1 MEADL
6 NPAWLRAFLAV
17 VDSGSFTRAAAM
29 LNLTQAA
36 VSQQIQRLEAE
47 CGPLLIRRTRMAS
60 LTPAGVKVL
69 AYARDMAQAHAR
81 LRLALADHDPYTG
94 QISIASPGSI
104 GLLLYPRLLALQA
117 AHPGLSV
124 RYQAAPTAAILA
136 AVLASRAE
144 LGIVTHQPDDARL
157 RTELFARESL
167 CLVVP
172 ARVEDVSWPALVRL
186 GYIDH
191 PDGMDMGRRLLAR
204 VYPGQGIDQ
213 LPVRG
218 FTNQIGTILEP
229 VARGL
234 GFTVLPRFA
243 VQAFAQQQAIRVVDA
258 APPVVDSLWLV
269 YRAEWPLSACAAWAL
284 ARLREQD
291 WLEGADRSLPRP
303 AVRGGG
309 QGEGDWAK

>member
-1 MEADL
+1 MGDDL
-6 NPAWLRAFLAV
+6 NPAWLRAFVAV
-17 VDSGSFTRAAAM
+17 CESGSFTRAAAM
-29 LNLTQAA
+29 LDLTQAA

-47 CGPLLIRRTRMAS
+47 CGPLLIRRTRQAS

-69 AYARDMAQAHAR
+69 AYAREMVQAHAR
-81 LRLALADHDPYTG
+81 LRLALADHDPHVG

-104 GLLLYPRLLALQA
+104 GLLLYPRLLALQQ

-124 RYQAAPTAAILA
+124 SYRAAPTAEIIA

-157 RTELFARESL
+157 TTELFARESL

-172 ARVEDVSWPALVRL
+172 AQVADASWPALVRL

-204 VYPGQGIDQ
+204 VYPGQRIDQ

-218 FTNQIGTILEP
+218 FTNQIGTILDP

-243 VQAFAQQQAIRVVDA
+243 VQAYPQQQAIRVVDA
-258 APPVVDSLWLV
+258 APLVVDSLWLV
-269 YRAEWPLSACAAWAL
+269 FRAEWPLSASAAWAVE
-284 ARLREQD
+284 RLREQD
-291 WLEGADRSLPRP
+291 WLAGADAL
-303 AVRGGG
+303 AT
-309 QGEGDWAK
+309 

>member
-1 MEADL
+1 MHSEL

-17 VDSGSFTRAAAM
+17 CETGSFTRAAAM
-29 LNLTQAA
+29 LDLTQAA
-36 VSQQIQRLEAE
+36 VSQQMQRLEAE
-47 CGPLLIRRTRMAS
+47 CGPLLIRRTRQAS

-69 AYARDMAQAHAR
+69 AYARDMVHAHAR
-81 LRLALADHDPYTG
+81 LRLALADHDPYVG
-94 QISIASPGSI
+94 QIAIASPGSI

-117 AHPGLSV
+117 MHPGLSV
-124 RYQAAPTAAILA
+124 SYQAAPTAAIIA

-144 LGIVTHQPDDARL
+144 LGIVTHPPDDARL
-157 RTELFARESL
+157 SAELFARESL

-172 ARVEDVSWPALVRL
+172 AQVDDVSWPGLVRL

-204 VYPGQGIDQ
+204 VYPGQRIDQ

-218 FTNQIGTILEP
+218 FTNQIGTILDP

-243 VQAFAQQQAIRVVDA
+243 VQAYPQQQAIRVVDA
-258 APPVVDSLWLV
+258 APLVVDSLWLV
-269 YRAEWPLSACAAWAL
+269 FRAEWPLSASAAWAL
-284 ARLREQD
+284 ERLREQD
-291 WLEGADRSLPRP
+291 WLAGADTP
-303 AVRGGG
+303 AP
-309 QGEGDWAK
+309 

>member
-1 MEADL
+1 
-6 NPAWLRAFLAV
+6 
-17 VDSGSFTRAAAM
+17 
-29 LNLTQAA
+29 
-36 VSQQIQRLEAE
+36 
-47 CGPLLIRRTRMAS
+47 
-60 LTPAGVKVL
+60 
-69 AYARDMAQAHAR
+69 MAQAQAR

-94 QISIASPGSI
+94 QISIACPGSI
-104 GLLLYPRLLALQA
+104 GLLLYPRLLALQV

-124 RYQAAPTAAILA
+124 SYRAAPTTEIIT

-144 LGIVTHQPDDARL
+144 LGIVTHQPDDERL
-157 RTELFARESL
+157 KSELFARESL

-172 ARVEDVSWPALVRL
+172 AQEHDAGWTALMRL

-204 VYPGQGIDQ
+204 VHPGRRIDQ

-218 FTNQIGTILEP
+218 FTNQIGTILDP

-243 VQAFAQQQAIRVVDA
+243 VQAYPRQQAIRVVET

-269 YRAEWPLSACAAWAL
+269 CRAEWPLSASAAWAVE
-284 ARLREQD
+284 RLREQD
-291 WLEGADRSLPRP
+291 WLSGADAPSP
-303 AVRGGG
+303 
-309 QGEGDWAK
+309 